1 MIVVHHI
8 RIRHTDSATTHR
20 IDNNTQT
27 YIPTVFEN
35 YAAELTVD
43 GTKVELALWDTAGQ
57 EDYAHIRPLSYT
69 DANVIL
75 VCFSVENMDSYENV
89 SAKVSA

>member
-1 MIVVHHI
+1 MQSITLGFVALIHQQHI
-8 RIRHTDSATTHR
+8 GLTTTR
-20 IDNNTQT
+20 QT